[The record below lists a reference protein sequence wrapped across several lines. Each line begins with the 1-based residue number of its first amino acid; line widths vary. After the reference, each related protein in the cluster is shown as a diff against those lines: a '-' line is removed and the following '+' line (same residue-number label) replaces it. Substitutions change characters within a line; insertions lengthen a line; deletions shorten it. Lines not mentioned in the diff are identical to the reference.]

1 MTIKTNP
8 VEQHQP
14 EWEDFS
20 DISSASGLSSLP
32 PREFSLAPQQQIH
45 DDKIP
50 LTAPEL
56 VGHLRET
63 PDRKVVTTELTTTAT
78 TRQIDEREEWSR
90 IFNVPKVNP
99 EVPNWSVLIRVLQP
113 IEPDDS
119 HVIDTA
125 ETFNSRLTMTDRMK
139 WRQIITTESVLRTM
153 LTEAVVREDFER
165 ISRDVRF
172 RNTFE
177 PPKWNVIIRI
187 LTPEDIGNVLSGK
200 YWSTSSWCLQALTRN
215 ISPEGAVCPL

>member
-1 MTIKTNP
+1 MKIKTNP
-8 VEQHQP
+8 VPPQQP
-14 EWEDFS
+14 QWEDFS

-56 VGHLRET
+56 VGHLREN
-63 PDRKVVTTELTTTAT
+63 PDRQLVTTDLVTRTTETN
-78 TRQIDEREEWSR
+78 RESEEWFR
-90 IFNVPKVNP
+90 IFNIPKENP
-99 EVPNWSVLIRVLQP
+99 AVPNWSVLIRVLQP
-113 IEPDDS
+113 IEPEES

-125 ETFNSRLTMTDRMK
+125 ETFNSQLTMTDRMK
-139 WRQIITTESVLRTM
+139 WRQIITTESVLRTK
-153 LTEAVVREDFER
+153 LIEAVVREDFER

-187 LTPEDIGNVLSGK
+187 LTPSEDIGK
-200 YWSTSSWCLQALTRN
+200 WHISSCD
-215 ISPEGAVCPL
+215 S